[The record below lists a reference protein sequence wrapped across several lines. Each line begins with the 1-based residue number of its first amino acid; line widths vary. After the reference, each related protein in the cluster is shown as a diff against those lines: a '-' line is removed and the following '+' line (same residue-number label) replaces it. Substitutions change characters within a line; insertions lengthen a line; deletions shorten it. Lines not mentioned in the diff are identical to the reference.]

1 MKNAMFVFVMSVCML
16 FATGEAA
23 ADQGYNYTV
32 RGVVKA
38 LPGNG
43 RASNEILVKHEPIP
57 NYRDEAGNVV
67 GMMAMTMPF
76 YVADA
81 KSVAGLSVGD
91 SVEMVVEQHLKPTFS
106 ENVVSIKRLESAF
119 K

>member
-1 MKNAMFVFVMSVCML
+1 MSSLKRFIVGLL
-16 FATGEAA
+16 FILAGIVPAVAE
-23 ADQGYNYTV
+23 DSFSYTV

-43 RASNEILVKHEPIP
+43 RAANEILVKHEPIP
-57 NYRDEAGNVV
+57 DYRDQSGKVV

-76 YVADA
+76 YLSEKVSAD
-81 KSVAGLSVGD
+81 GINVGD
-91 SVEMVVEQHLKPTFS
+91 AVEMVLEQRLTPRYTES
-106 ENVVSIKRLESAF
+106 VVSLKKVAV